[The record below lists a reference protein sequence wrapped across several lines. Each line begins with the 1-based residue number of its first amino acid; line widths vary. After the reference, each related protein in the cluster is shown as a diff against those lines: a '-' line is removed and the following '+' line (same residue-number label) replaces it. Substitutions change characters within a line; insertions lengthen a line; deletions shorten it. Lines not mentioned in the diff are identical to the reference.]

1 MGEVNEL
8 SFIKKI
14 LYESYAIHHD
24 YSLISD
30 ISNEI
35 YNMIPHCSFTGFEIS
50 HDGIHL
56 NFKCSN
62 MDINKDDI
70 EKATSYAIRNIL
82 LQNRFGRISPPIT
95 VFPNEVVD
103 YLNSHENYD
112 YLFSIMFVRGM
123 MFTVII

>member
-14 LYESYAIHHD
+14 LYESYAIHKD

-35 YNMIPHCSFTGFEIS
+35 YNMIPYCSFNGFEIS

-82 LQNRFGRISPPIT
+82 LQNRFGRINPPMSIL
-95 VFPNEVVD
+95 PNNVVN
-103 YLNSHENYD
+103 YLNNNENYES
-112 YLFSIMFVRGM
+112 LFSVMFVRGM